1 MRVLRELQI
10 DLDNFMDYY
19 NYWRTHQGYKLK
31 KNGYRI
37 PAETH
42 LQKNLTLEKQNSKI
56 KTLES
61 IRGEKEV
68 QENLT
73 FAYDSV
79 ETENK
84 NKEVLECQLVTTS
97 WSQDKALISSSV
109 YSLI

>member
-1 MRVLRELQI
+1 
-10 DLDNFMDYY
+10 MDYY
-19 NYWRTHQGYKLK
+19 NYRRTHQGYKLK

-37 PAETH
+37 PAEAH

-56 KTLES
+56 KMLES

-97 WSQDKALISSSV
+97 
-109 YSLI
+109 

>member
-1 MRVLRELQI
+1 
-10 DLDNFMDYY
+10 MDYY
-19 NYWRTHQGYKLK
+19 NYRRTHQGYKLK

-37 PAETH
+37 PAEPH
-42 LQKNLTLEKQNSKI
+42 LQKNFTLEKQSSKI
-56 KTLES
+56 KMLES
-61 IRGEKEV
+61 SRDEKEV

-97 WSQDKALISSSV
+97 
-109 YSLI
+109 

>member
-1 MRVLRELQI
+1 
-10 DLDNFMDYY
+10 MDYY
-19 NYWRTHQGYKLK
+19 NYRRTHQGYKLK

-37 PAETH
+37 PAEAH
-42 LQKNLTLEKQNSKI
+42 LQKNFTLEKQSSKI
-56 KTLES
+56 KMLES
-61 IRGEKEV
+61 IRDEKEV

-97 WSQDKALISSSV
+97 
-109 YSLI
+109 